1 MMVCVETR
9 QGMCCTL
16 ASKYSLRKFHTIT
29 FVVAASSTPFIPI
42 RHLPAFSS
50 TKSLAIILN
59 IRRRL
64 AFSVDPVTCRVF
76 RDNAV
81 IIKDMPIFEPYLKE
95 MAPDPAVLHG
105 LGGRPSKNL
114 YKELSEKVF
123 RCRKKHLQLGVI
135 LQ

>member
-1 MMVCVETR
+1 
-9 QGMCCTL
+9 
-16 ASKYSLRKFHTIT
+16 
-29 FVVAASSTPFIPI
+29 
-42 RHLPAFSS
+42 
-50 TKSLAIILN
+50 
-59 IRRRL
+59 
-64 AFSVDPVTCRVF
+64 VTCRVF
-76 RDNAV
+76 RDNAI